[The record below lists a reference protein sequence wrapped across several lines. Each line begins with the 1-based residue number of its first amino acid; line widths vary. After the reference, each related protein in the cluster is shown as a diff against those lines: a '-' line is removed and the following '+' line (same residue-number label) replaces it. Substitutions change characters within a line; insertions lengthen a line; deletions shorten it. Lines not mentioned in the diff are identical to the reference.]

1 MYQLMMKNSLGTA
14 ALLALCCLVSG
25 SVVAADGFLMTPRG
39 TAYQDLKTGTGE
51 TAEPGDVVTMHFV
64 GWLDDAGRQ
73 GKELYNS
80 RRDGKSVSFVVGTD
94 KVMQGWSDGVIGM
107 KPGGKRLLRLP
118 PALGYGA
125 RGAQD
130 VVPADAGL
138 MFMIDLIAVEK

>member
-1 MYQLMMKNSLGTA
+1 
-14 ALLALCCLVSG
+14 
-25 SVVAADGFLMTPRG
+25 VAADGFLMTPRG